1 MDDRLTYKICEV
13 CIEQATRLYICFF
26 NDSIEKIS
34 EAFEALGKQ
43 IGEILAMSLED
54 VLESLWNFFEASE
67 ESFKEELKG
76 NNLRPIKS
84 IKPTH
89 SAPVYKI
96 IPKVRNRLK

>member
-1 MDDRLTYKICEV
+1 MDDRLTYKIGEV
-13 CIEQATRLYICFF
+13 CGEQATRLYICFF

-54 VLESLWNFFEASE
+54 VLGSLWNFFEVSE
-67 ESFKEELKG
+67 KSFEEELKR

-89 SAPVYKI
+89 KAPIYRI
-96 IPKVRNRLK
+96 IPYVRNRC